1 MAKSKATEKIEKVS
15 KEKKN
20 YVRFKYTEKELVNA
34 VNTIMRKEKSLN
46 QVNKETGIPKSTLSN
61 KVNNKVPILRK
72 MGPSTILSLN
82 EEDKIVYLD
91 FG

>member
-1 MAKSKATEKIEKVS
+1 MLKNITMVNNKVPAKIDKVL

-20 YVRFKYTEKELVNA
+20 YVRFNYTEKELIIA
-34 VNTIMRKEKSLN
+34 VNTIKNKEKSLN

-72 MGPSTILSLN
+72 MGPSTILSFN
-82 EEDKIVYLD
+82 EED
-91 FG
+91 